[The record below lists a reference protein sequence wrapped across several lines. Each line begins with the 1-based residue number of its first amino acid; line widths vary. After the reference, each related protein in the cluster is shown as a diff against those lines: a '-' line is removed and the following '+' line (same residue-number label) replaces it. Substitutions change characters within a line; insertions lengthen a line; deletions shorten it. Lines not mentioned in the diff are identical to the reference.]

1 MCSTGGSSHRVTA
14 LVPAMRSPIPVLPA
28 KAPPMGAGAE
38 SSVVRRCIL
47 LLCRQELT
55 RREVVDVTH
64 LEIPAELMGLLEAA
78 VGEQVLHGHQHRSQ
92 PLVPIP
98 AAMP

>member
-1 MCSTGGSSHRVTA
+1 
-14 LVPAMRSPIPVLPA
+14 
-28 KAPPMGAGAE
+28 MGAGAG
-38 SSVVRRCIL
+38 SSVASGCIPV
-47 LLCRQELT
+47 LCWQELT

-78 VGEQVLHGHQHRSQ
+78 AGERVLHRHRRRSQ

-98 AAMP
+98 SAMP